1 MTSVPTVHPGDM
13 VFWHCDAIHSVEQE
27 HSGKGDSSVMYIPAV
42 PRCKQNE
49 DYVKRQAENFWKGQ
63 PPPDF
68 PQGKTEIE
76 FKGVGRPEDITYPM
90 GKRAMGIQVN

>member
-1 MTSVPTVHPGDM
+1 
-13 VFWHCDAIHSVEQE
+13 
-27 HSGKGDSSVMYIPAV
+27 MYIPAV

-68 PQGKTEIE
+68 PQGKTEID
-76 FKGVGRPEDITYPM
+76 FKGVGRPEDITYPA
-90 GKRAMGIQVN
+90 GKRAMGI